1 MTRERKLAIKMWQE
15 IVKNLKKQKKY
26 LIFFVE
32 EQMVINNNGKY
43 WIVYDSSGKIV
54 ALFKSIVSLADY
66 VIVTKQV
73 SRMRRTS

>member
-1 MTRERKLAIKMWQE
+1 
-15 IVKNLKKQKKY
+15 
-26 LIFFVE
+26 
-32 EQMVINNNGKY
+32 MVINNNGKY

-66 VIVTKQV
+66 VNVTQQV